1 VREDSILTSRQNPG
15 DVVRRWTATWV
26 LIGGVIVA
34 VTAVFLTLISNSLV
48 HINDDLTT
56 ADHSVTDVSGH
67 TRTLPDQIQNLNAS
81 LDRIETALHA
91 LPADSGQ
98 IVGHL
103 DSVTA
108 SLERIRSDLAAADPE
123 LQRTAANLVV
133 SDTALQPIG
142 SAVHDTAD
150 LLAQV
155 LTETGAMRSTM
166 SGIIGTGTTGLAG
179 VHRNLASIE
188 AVLHAVRGDLG
199 NILRAD
205 TRVNGDLGR
214 VCRSVAVNLLHGPQ
228 PC

>member
-1 VREDSILTSRQNPG
+1 M
-15 DVVRRWTATWV
+15 ATWV
-26 LIGGVIVA
+26 VIGGVIVA

-48 HINDDLTT
+48 HINDDLTS

-91 LPADSGQ
+91 LPDDSGK

-103 DSVTA
+103 DSIVS
-108 SLERIRSDLAAADPE
+108 SLGQIQTDLAAADPE
-123 LQRTAANLVV
+123 LHRTAANLVV
-133 SDTALQPIG
+133 SDGALGPIG
-142 SAVHDTAD
+142 ADVHDTAD

-155 LTETGAMRSTM
+155 LTDTGAIRSELTRI
-166 SGIIGTGTTGLAG
+166 SGSGATGLAG
-179 VHRNLASIE
+179 VHRNLVSIE
-188 AVLHAVRGDLG
+188 EVLRGVRGDLG
-199 NILRAD
+199 DILAGDRHI
-205 TRVNGDLGR
+205 NHDLGR